1 MRRSTLSAL
10 APAILCIAARAA
22 APAEAEPN
30 NVAIA
35 MLAPEE
41 QRVELL
47 RALGYCAAREPHM
60 QPALESAM
68 HGWIDRQAT
77 LLYVSAL
84 YRSAARRKSLE
95 PEEPDATRTALKKLL
110 DVDIPR
116 VIASG
121 VDTVLKPLQKA
132 DQDKTL
138 ERACNAYLQGVNS
151 GRFDLK
157 SESPDL
163 VKFMEQS
170 APATTEAN
178 AGPP

>member
-1 MRRSTLSAL
+1 MCVAVH
-10 APAILCIAARAA
+10 AA
-22 APAEAEPN
+22 APANAEQST
-30 NVAIA
+30 VAIA

-41 QRVELL
+41 QRIELS
-47 RALGYCAAREPHM
+47 RALGYCALREPQM

-77 LLYVSAL
+77 LLYVAAL

-95 PEEPDATRTALKKLL
+95 PDEPDATRKALKKLL

-121 VDTVLKPLQKA
+121 VNAVLKPLQSA
-132 DQDKTL
+132 EQDKTL
-138 ERACNAYLQGVNS
+138 ERACNAYLQGVNA

-170 APATTEAN
+170 APATSEASE
-178 AGPP
+178 GPP

>member
-1 MRRSTLSAL
+1 MIKRAL
-10 APAILCIAARAA
+10 TGLVPAIICLTVQAA
-22 APAEAEPN
+22 APTTAEPN

-41 QRVELL
+41 QRVELE
-47 RALGYCAAREPHM
+47 RALGFCAAREPQQ

-68 HGWIDRQAT
+68 HGWIARQST

-95 PEEPDATRTALKKLL
+95 AEQSETTRAALKKLL

-121 VDTVLKPLQKA
+121 VDGVIKPLQKA
-132 DQDKTL
+132 DQEKTL
-138 ERACNAYLQGVNS
+138 ERACNAYLQGINA

-170 APATTEAN
+170 APSTIEA
-178 AGPP
+178 AEGPP